1 MSLLRITPLA
11 LLTLLLAACSALPRP
26 DGTVTGPF
34 YTPANVTGV
43 ARIPAEIRRV
53 VVLPVWGST
62 QITAET
68 LATLDT
74 VCQAELNRTAKFEVV
89 PLSREALFN
98 LTGLRQISSVE
109 KIPAVFL
116 EKLLTLNN
124 PYGADAVL
132 FIDVTAYSPYT
143 PLSLGLRTKL
153 ARSSNS
159 EIIWAADNLF
169 PSAEP
174 AVANSARLHAER
186 LGTDRGRTN
195 LSHTI
200 LQNPERY
207 AGYVAAATFATIP
220 PR

>member
-11 LLTLLLAACSALPRP
+11 LLALLLAACSALPRR
-26 DGTVTGPF
+26 DGAVQGPF
-34 YTPANVTGV
+34 YAPANVTGLPK
-43 ARIPAEIRRV
+43 IPADIRRV
-53 VVLPVWGST
+53 AILPVWGGPDVSP
-62 QITAET
+62 ET
-68 LATLDT
+68 LATLDA

-89 PLSREALFN
+89 PISRQSLAN
-98 LTGLRQISSVE
+98 LTGARQLSSVD
-109 KIPAVFL
+109 KLPPVLL
-116 EKLLTLNN
+116 EKLLNIHN

-143 PLSLGLRTKL
+143 PLTLGLRAKL
-153 ARSSNS
+153 ARTSNS

-169 PSAEP
+169 ASAEP
-174 AVANSARLHAER
+174 AVANAARLHAEK
-186 LGTDRGRTN
+186 LGTDRGPTN

-207 AGYVAAATFATIP
+207 AGYVAAATFATLP